1 MAAVAPAP
9 FVPFGASHLLALA
22 AVAALAAALV
32 WCVRAR
38 PAASRPLRWLLAAV
52 IVGLVWFELGT
63 GAREGW
69 LGWRNLLPL
78 ELCDAAMVLSVFTLL
93 LPRAATAELVY
104 YWAGAGSFLAM
115 LTPDLQWDFPRWEFV
130 AFFGLHGLVLAAAL
144 LLVFGLGLH
153 PRRGAPWRVLA
164 ITAAWAALVG
174 LVDLALGANFM
185 YLRSRP
191 QVRTPLDWMG
201 PWPVYIGVA
210 ALVALALFEAL
221 SLPFRR
227 EWRGDAC

>member
-1 MAAVAPAP
+1 MSAPAP
-9 FVPFGASHLLALA
+9 FTPFGLAHLIALA

-32 WCVRAR
+32 CCVQAW

-52 IVGLVWFELGT
+52 IVALVSFEMWT

-69 LGWRNLLPL
+69 LGWKSVLPL
-78 ELCDAAMVLSVFTLL
+78 ELCDAATVLSVFTLL
-93 LPRAATAELVY
+93 VPRRATAELVY
-104 YWAGAGSFLAM
+104 YWAGAGSLLAM

-130 AFFGLHGLVLAAAL
+130 VFFGLHGLVLGAAL

-153 PRRGAPWRVLA
+153 PRRGAPLRVLG
-164 ITAAWAALVG
+164 ITAAWAAFVG

-191 QVRTPLDWMG
+191 PVATPLDWMG

-210 ALVALALFEAL
+210 ALLALALFEAL

-227 EWRGDAC
+227 EWRGGAG